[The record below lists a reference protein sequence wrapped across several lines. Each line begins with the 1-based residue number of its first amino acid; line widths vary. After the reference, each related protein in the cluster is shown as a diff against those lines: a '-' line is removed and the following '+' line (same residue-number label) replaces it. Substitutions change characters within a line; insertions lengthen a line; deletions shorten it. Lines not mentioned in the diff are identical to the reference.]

1 MVCVTPQKL
10 LRESGKYVVVTDTS
24 SNVCVCVCVYVCVSC
39 PYVCLSAHPP
49 THSTSYE
56 HEVFR
61 NAFQKKSFRTA
72 ASFCDKSSTLQYL
85 CQNSC

>member
-24 SNVCVCVCVYVCVSC
+24 LCACVFVYVVRELS
-39 PYVCLSAHPP
+39 VCLSVCSSA
-49 THSTSYE
+49 HSTSLYE

-61 NAFQKKSFRTA
+61 NAFQRKNFRTA
-72 ASFCDKSSTLQYL
+72 ASFCDKSSTLQNL